1 MRRALVG
8 MALCVGSVVGVG
20 AGSAFAG
27 EITGGP
33 AGPHKITP
41 IEADAN
47 NPAAICAYS
56 GLTDDSGGTPGE
68 TQTPANHGD
77 PGDASVCSILNNGR
91 KP

>member
-1 MRRALVG
+1 MRKAIIGAL
-8 MALCVGSVVGVG
+8 LCVGSVAGGG
-20 AGSAFAG
+20 AGAAFAG

-41 IEADAN
+41 IEAVPV
-47 NPAAICAYS
+47 PAAGCAYS
-56 GLTDDSGGTPGE
+56 GLEDNTGGTPGT

-77 PGDASVCSILNNGR
+77 PGDAAVCSYWNNGR

>member
-1 MRRALVG
+1 MKKALIGALV
-8 MALCVGSVVGVG
+8 CVGSVVGGG

-33 AGPHKITP
+33 DGAHKITP
-41 IEADAN
+41 IEAVPV
-47 NPAAICAYS
+47 PAAVCAYS
-56 GLTDDSGGTPGE
+56 GLEDDNNGTPGE

-77 PGDASVCSILNNGR
+77 PGDARICSILNNGR

>member
-8 MALCVGSVVGVG
+8 VVLCVGSVVGVG

-33 AGPHKITP
+33 EGPHKITP
-41 IEADAN
+41 IKADAN
-47 NPAAICAYS
+47 NPAAGCAFS
-56 GLTDDSGGTPGE
+56 GLEDDLNGTPGE
-68 TQTPANHGD
+68 TQTPANHGE
-77 PGDASVCSILNNGR
+77 PGEASVCSYWNNGS

>member
-1 MRRALVG
+1 MRRAIIGVVV
-8 MALCVGSVVGVG
+8 CVSSVVGVG

-41 IEADAN
+41 IEANAN

-56 GLTDDSGGTPGE
+56 GLNDDSGGTPGQ
-68 TQTPANHGD
+68 TQTPANEGA
-77 PGDASVCSILNNGR
+77 PGDARVCSILNNGR